1 MRGFLR
7 IFILFVLFLT
17 PKETFS
23 QIEQDFSDNSKY
35 DLADWIGDKSHFSL
49 YSNTLRLYQPEK
61 SGDSYLSYPS
71 VVSDTMTWVFRL
83 TLNFNPSSYNHAR
96 LALIS
101 PKSDLLSAET
111 GMFVF
116 LGGKKDVVE
125 LQYKDGNEY
134 TPLITEEYR
143 LDAPYNAIKVVVT
156 RRGNQW
162 GMSTLI
168 NDEEKPLVSDKVKFT
183 PKIDTREGAYLGW
196 ICHYT
201 KTNATK
207 FYLFSVTADYSGEGV
222 SHPDI
227 DEPEEHGDTV
237 YLDNN
242 YENIVGNTSNGL
254 EVDSAKFISSDNC
267 LLFFNQNVKLDNA
280 YFLLSEEGYEIE
292 NRPTQYKHIVYLSF
306 SPTIDK
312 GDKCTLFWHNIC
324 NLEGEL
330 LDIGSFPLFN
340 EDEREDEEE
349 RLSFYKEPEKW
360 GDVIITEI
368 MANPKGSVVLPEV
381 EYVEIHNM
389 TNDTIGLDDCE
400 FYYGDKPYVLPDV
413 GLLPKEYVVL
423 CRDDDAKMFDNDIEV
438 IGLAS
443 FPILANSGKLIS
455 IKNKEKDIIHY
466 VDYSDSWYRNDFAKD
481 GGYSL
486 ELIDEGR
493 LSSAIGNWHESIASF
508 GGTPGRENSVGD
520 IYIENTDNYIKS
532 VHQLGSNSIG
542 VVFDCSLMPF
552 MEPEKWFNQV
562 TESKS
567 RYKCLNSPYAT
578 YFEIEDIRNTCLVL
592 EDCIDIDGQHIL
604 PYDTIRIYPVKQVE
618 RGDLL
623 INELYVAN
631 ESSDE
636 YTSFIELYNTS
647 DCAIDL
653 SSLIIELIDDD
664 NEVEDRMPIIN
675 IPTLLSPKAYSILS
689 NNHNNIIDRYGYMGL
704 PQIVDL
710 VEELDLDN
718 DRQILALKSKK
729 DSLIDIAVF
738 DRSWISPELPEWTSL
753 ERLDEGV
760 NGIEQLSWTEGSMST
775 GYASPGTKNVLDTDR
790 IGLLID
796 STKIFSLAFDRVCI
810 EGGKPESD
818 LIIDYSLDDDINYVN
833 IDLYTAKGL
842 RVCNII
848 SDEELSGQGRL
859 INGREWKHD
868 RSSVPGLYI
877 LMITRHKATG
887 ESERIKLVF
896 PIVP

>member
-17 PKETFS
+17 PKEIFS

-35 DLADWIGDKSHFSL
+35 DLADWIGNKSHFSI

-71 VVSDTMTWVFRL
+71 VVTDTMTWVFRL
-83 TLNFNPSSYNHAR
+83 TLNFNPSSYNNAR
-96 LALIS
+96 LALVS
-101 PKSDLLSAET
+101 PNSDLLSAET

-116 LGGKKDVVE
+116 LGGSKDVVE
-125 LQYKDGNEY
+125 LQYKDGDEY
-134 TPLITEEYR
+134 KSLIKEEYR

-156 RRGNQW
+156 KRGSQW
-162 GMSTLI
+162 GMSTLV
-168 NDEEKPLVSDKVKFT
+168 NDEEKPLVSDKIKFSS
-183 PKIDTREGAYLGW
+183 KIDAGNGVYLGW

-201 KTNATK
+201 KSNATK
-207 FYLFSVTADYSGEGV
+207 FHLFSVTADYSGKTTTN
-222 SHPDI
+222 PDI
-227 DEPEEHGDTV
+227 DEPEAQGDTI
-237 YLDNN
+237 YIADD
-242 YENIVGNTSNGL
+242 YASIVGNSSKSL
-254 EVDSAKFISSDNC
+254 EVDSAKFLSEDNC

-292 NRPTQYKHIVYLSF
+292 SFPTQYKHIVHLSF
-306 SPTIDK
+306 SPPIEK
-312 GDKCTLFWHNIC
+312 GDKHTLFWHNIC

-340 EDEREDEEE
+340 EYEGEDEGP
-349 RLSFYKEPEKW
+349 SFYKEPEKW

-381 EYVEIHNM
+381 EYVEIHNT

-400 FYYGDKPYVLPDV
+400 FYYGDKPYELPDV

-423 CRDDDAKMFDNDIEV
+423 CRDDEAKMFDNDIEV

-443 FPILANSGKLIS
+443 FPIIANSGKLIS

-466 VDYSDSWYRNDFAKD
+466 VDYTDSWYRNDFAKD

-486 ELIDEGR
+486 ELIDETR
-493 LSSAIGNWHESIASF
+493 LSSSPGNWHESIASF

-532 VHQLGSNSIG
+532 VHQLGTNSIG
-542 VVFDCSLMPF
+542 VVFDRALMPF
-552 MEPEKWFNQV
+552 MEPEKWFTQV
-562 TESKS
+562 PESRS
-567 RYKCLNSPYAT
+567 RCKCLNSPYAT
-578 YFEIEDIRNTCLVL
+578 YFEIDDIGQSCFVL
-592 EDCIDIDGQHIL
+592 NDCADIDGQHL
-604 PYDTIRIYPVKQVE
+604 LAYDTIRMYPMKQVE
-618 RGDLL
+618 KGDLV
-623 INELYVAN
+623 INELYVAM
-631 ESSDE
+631 EDSDK
-636 YTSFIELYNTS
+636 YASFIELYNTS

-653 SSLIIELIDDD
+653 SSLILEVIDDD
-664 NEVEDRMPIIN
+664 NEVEDRIPITN
-675 IPTLLSPKAYSILS
+675 IPTLLSPESYSILS
-689 NNHNNIIDRYGYMGL
+689 NDHTKIIDRYGYMGL

-710 VEELDLDN
+710 VEELDLDR

-753 ERLDEGV
+753 ERLEDGV
-760 NGIEQLSWTEGSMST
+760 NGIEQLSWTEGSLST
-775 GYASPGTKNVLDTDR
+775 GYASPGIKNVLDTDR
-790 IGLLID
+790 IGLPID
-796 STKIFSLAFDRVCI
+796 STRAFSLTFDRVCI
-810 EGGKPESD
+810 EGGKPESE
-818 LIIDYSLDDDINYVN
+818 LVIDYSLDDDINYVN

-842 RVCNII
+842 RVCNIV
-848 SDEELSGQGRL
+848 SDQELSGQGRL
-859 INGREWKHD
+859 VKGREWKND

-877 LMITRHKATG
+877 LMITRHKDTG